1 MRLQKLDELANAIN
15 IDRKAHST
23 KSHFPCDVA
32 DFGSLD
38 AKIGAVEHVVCGETR
53 GTVI

>member
-1 MRLQKLDELANAIN
+1 MRLQKLDELAYA

-23 KSHFPCDVA
+23 ITHFPCDVA
-32 DFGSLD
+32 YLGSLD
-38 AKIGAVEHVVCGETR
+38 AKIGAVEHVVCSETR